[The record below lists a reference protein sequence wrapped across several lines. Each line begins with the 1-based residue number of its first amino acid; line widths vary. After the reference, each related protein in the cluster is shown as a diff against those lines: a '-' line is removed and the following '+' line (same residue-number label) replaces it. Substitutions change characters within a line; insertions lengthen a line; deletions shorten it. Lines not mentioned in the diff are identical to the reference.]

1 MPKHSRVTKYTDYQY
16 NKKDKPFTIYKSL
29 SK

>member
-1 MPKHSRVTKYTDYQY
+1 MPKHFRVTKYIDYQY
-16 NKKDKPFTIYKSL
+16 NKKDNSISIYKSL